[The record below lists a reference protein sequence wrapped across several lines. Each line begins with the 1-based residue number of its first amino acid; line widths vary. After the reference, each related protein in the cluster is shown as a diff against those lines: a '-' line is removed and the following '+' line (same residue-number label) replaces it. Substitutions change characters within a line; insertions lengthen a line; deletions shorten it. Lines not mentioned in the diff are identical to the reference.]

1 MQLPISVTL
10 SGTNPQQHLQQQ
22 IVRQITTLI
31 ENGMLRPKD
40 PLPAT
45 RELSAQLGV
54 ARNTVVLAYQALAR
68 EGFVETLGRG
78 GTRVVPALPR
88 SYLNARGRAARIA
101 EVTAR
106 APEPTHLDQW
116 RNASLYDPSRNHL
129 RLDFRVGRPDRAL
142 FPHAT
147 WKRLVEQR
155 LHGAP
160 VALTEYGDP
169 LGLAELR
176 TAIAERVRV
185 SRGIQCSAEQVVIVG
200 GVQAGLNLVARL
212 LLQPGSAALVE
223 NPTYAGA
230 AHVFASYGATLATC
244 AVTAEGLDPDALPHN
259 GARLAYVTPSHQFPL
274 GSTMSLETRIALLE
288 WARRTG
294 SFIVEDDYDGDFRY
308 QGSPL
313 MALAAQDRS
322 ERVIYLATFSKSL
335 GAGLR
340 LGYVIVPPSFV
351 PKAKRVKDLF
361 DHGHPWLE
369 QAVLADL
376 LKSGAFDRQL
386 RRIRIAYLER
396 RDYLLAGLKRR
407 FPDSVASGYEGGM
420 HLAWT
425 LPRSAPSAQAL
436 QRALLAQG
444 VGIYSLIDGPALLMQ
459 PFDGWDRIV
468 LLGYPCLD
476 RPKIEAALDLIARE
490 LAST

>member
-1 MQLPISVTL
+1 MQLPISVRL
-10 SGTNPQQHLQQQ
+10 SGTDPQQHLQQQ

-68 EGFVETLGRG
+68 EGFVETFGRG
-78 GTRVVPALPR
+78 GTRVGSALPR
-88 SYLNARGRAARIA
+88 TYLNARGRVTRTV
-101 EVTAR
+101 EVPER
-106 APEPTHLDQW
+106 PPEPTHLEQW

-129 RLDFRVGRPDRAL
+129 RLDFRVGRPDRGL
-142 FPHAT
+142 FPHSV

-176 TAIAERVRV
+176 TTIAERVRV
-185 SRGIQCSAEQVVIVG
+185 SRGIQCNADQVVVVA
-200 GVQAGLNLVARL
+200 GVQSGLNLVARL
-212 LLQPGSAALVE
+212 LLQPGSVALVE

-230 AHVFASYGATLATC
+230 AHVFASYGAILAAC
-244 AVTAEGLDPDALPHN
+244 KVTEEGLNPEALPRN

-274 GSTMSLETRIALLE
+274 GSTMSLENRIALLE

-294 SFIVEDDYDGDFRY
+294 SFVVEDDYDGDFRY

-313 MALAAQDRS
+313 MALAALDRS

-340 LGYVIVPPSFV
+340 LGYAIVPPSFA
-351 PKAKRVKDLF
+351 PKAKMVKDLF

-376 LKSGAFDRQL
+376 LKSGAFDKQL
-386 RRIRIAYLER
+386 RRIRMVYLER
-396 RDYLLAGLKRR
+396 RNYLIAGLTRR
-407 FPDSVASGYEGGM
+407 FRESVALGVEGGM
-420 HLAWT
+420 HLAWY
-425 LPRSAPSAQAL
+425 LPRGAPPAPAL
-436 QRALLAQG
+436 QRSLLGQG
-444 VGIYSLIDGPALLMQ
+444 VGIYSLIDGPALLLQ

-468 LLGYPCLD
+468 LLGYP
-476 RPKIEAALDLIARE
+476 
-490 LAST
+490 